1 MPLAERGTPAAMIV
15 LITGCRSGFGL
26 LTAVAAAKAGHRVY
40 AGLRDVSTADGLRA
54 AAKGLA
60 VEPVQLDVTNAEQRE
75 QVVASILEREGRI
88 DALVNN
94 AGVALGGFQEQ
105 VAEDELRQV
114 FEVNVFGLWALT
126 KCVLPT
132 MREQKSG
139 VIVNVSSMA
148 GRMAMPGLG
157 IYASSKFAVEGMS
170 ESLRHELRP
179 FGIRVVLVEPGP
191 YETDIFSRNR
201 RMCRGA
207 QAREGEYA
215 AVQTKL
221 EAFME
226 KRFAKGGMGDPNE
239 VSELIVRLLDD
250 ANPKLRYPLGPS
262 TQARLW
268 MRRLLPFWAEEKLL
282 DRIIGL

>member
-1 MPLAERGTPAAMIV
+1 MIV

-40 AGLRDVSTADGLRA
+40 AGLRDLTTADELNRA
-54 AAKGLA
+54 TQGLA
-60 VEPVQLDVTNAEQRE
+60 VEPVQLDVTLADQRE

-105 VAEDELRQV
+105 VADDELRRV

-132 MREQKSG
+132 FRSQRSG
-139 VIVNVSSMA
+139 IVVNVSSMA

-157 IYASSKFAVEGMS
+157 IYAGSKFAVEGMS
-170 ESLRHELRP
+170 ESLRHEMRP
-179 FGIRVVLVEPGP
+179 FGVRVALVEPGP
-191 YETDIFSRNR
+191 YETDIFTRNR
-201 RMCRGA
+201 GMCRGA
-207 QAREGEYA
+207 ADRQGPYA
-215 AVQTKL
+215 GVQTKL

-226 KRFAKGGMGDPNE
+226 KRFAKGGLGNPNE
-239 VSELIVRLLDD
+239 VSDLIVGLLT
-250 ANPKLRYPLGPS
+250 NPSPRLRYPLGPS
-262 TQARLW
+262 TTARLW
-268 MRRLLPFWAEEKLL
+268 MRKLLPFWAEEKVL
-282 DRIIGL
+282 DRLIGL

>member
-1 MPLAERGTPAAMIV
+1 MIV

-40 AGLRDVSTADGLRA
+40 AGLRDLSTADGLRA
-54 AAKGLA
+54 AGKGLA
-60 VEPVQLDVTNAEQRE
+60 IEPIQLDVTDPEQRE
-75 QVVASILEREGRI
+75 QAVAFVLEREGRI
-88 DALVNN
+88 DALINN

-105 VAEDELRQV
+105 VEDDEFRKV

-132 MREQKSG
+132 MRKQKSG
-139 VIVNVSSMA
+139 IVVNVSSMA
-148 GRMAMPGLG
+148 GRMAMPCMG
-157 IYASSKFAVEGMS
+157 IYAASKFAVEGMS

-201 RMCRGA
+201 QLCR
-207 QAREGEYA
+207 QAANKEGPYA
-215 AVQTKL
+215 AIQGQL

-226 KRFAKGGMGDPNE
+226 KRFAKGGLGDPNE
-239 VSELIVRLLDD
+239 VSDLIVGLLRKSG
-250 ANPKLRYPLGPS
+250 PRMRYPLGPS
-262 TQARLW
+262 TSARLW
-268 MRRLLPFWAEEKLL
+268 MRRLLPFGLEEKLL
-282 DRIIGL
+282 DRLIGVKRV